1 VDTTFFLQDG
11 ARPYTA
17 YVLDGVHD
25 VFGSRV
31 LSDRFPKRFLG
42 PTQPPT
48 QWVPK
53 GLTPGVKLPERE
65 ADYSPSSSTEVL
77 YVRSDTSLWRDV

>member
-11 ARPYTA
+11 ARPHTA

-48 QWVPK
+48 QWVQK

-65 ADYSPSSSTEVL
+65 ATHHLVPRLCMRGAIPL
-77 YVRSDTSLWRDV
+77 YGVVFH